1 MPEAAAAV
9 LMAAPAL
16 LAAAAAEV
24 RWYWRAVVSSVALL
38 SLHVRPPHSLLL
50 GCCYEAHSSCCR
62 CFEARSARPLSF
74 VCHQEGRRVAPTG
87 ARLVT
92 GAAPHLAISG
102 HDPCLH
108 ASATSG
114 RLRCSSM
121 IRPSLD
127 QQAPWSDPPPL
138 TGRHRPP
145 YLQLQTRRVEATT
158 GGSSHPLRCSA
169 LPPPL
174 HGSPTAAASS
184 QWRREACMRQPT
196 AAARSS
202 SPRGVVRWQR
212 LLTTALILRATVHA
226 PTMAYRQPPMRARP
240 GLLLARS
247 RQRTSAGG
255 CHSRVWPS
263 LY

>member
-16 LAAAAAEV
+16 LAAAAEA

-38 SLHVRPPHSLLL
+38 SLHVRPPHSLPL
-50 GCCYEAHSSCCR
+50 GCCYEARSSCCR
-62 CFEARSARPLSF
+62 CSEVRSARPLSF

-127 QQAPWSDPPPL
+127 QRAPWSDPPPL
-138 TGRHRPP
+138 TGRRRPP
-145 YLQLQTRRVEATT
+145 YLQLKTRRVEATT
-158 GGSSHPLRCSA
+158 GGSSRLLRCSA

-184 QWRREACMRQPT
+184 QWRREACMTPPT

-226 PTMAYRQPPMRARP
+226 PTMAYRQPPMRALL
-240 GLLLARS
+240 GLLAARS
-247 RQRTSAGG
+247 RHRTSAGG